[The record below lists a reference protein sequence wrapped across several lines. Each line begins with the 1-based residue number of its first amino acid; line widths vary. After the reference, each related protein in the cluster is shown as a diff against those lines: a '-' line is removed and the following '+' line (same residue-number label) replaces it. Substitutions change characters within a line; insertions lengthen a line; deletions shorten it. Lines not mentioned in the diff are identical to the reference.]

1 MQGHLQS
8 LAAFS
13 HCPSVVVTV
22 PQIIIMTRRE
32 CKDNLSDVVPP
43 VEWFASFMQSSHF
56 VSQLAGLG
64 VVISHQGRDAC
75 SSGLTPMEP
84 ESSGQQ

>member
-1 MQGHLQS
+1 MRPFEKNPKSCLLGTLELAGSKEPGGEESVREQGHLQS

-43 VEWFASFMQSSHF
+43 AE
-56 VSQLAGLG
+56 
-64 VVISHQGRDAC
+64 
-75 SSGLTPMEP
+75 
-84 ESSGQQ
+84 